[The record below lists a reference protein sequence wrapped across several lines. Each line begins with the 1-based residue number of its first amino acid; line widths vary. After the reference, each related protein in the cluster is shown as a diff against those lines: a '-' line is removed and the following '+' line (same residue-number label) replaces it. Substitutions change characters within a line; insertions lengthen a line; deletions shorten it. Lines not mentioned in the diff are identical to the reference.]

1 MPIELN
7 RQQRTDAIA
16 SLKRY
21 FEENLPE
28 PIGDLPAGMLL
39 DYILEEVGPLV
50 YNQAISDAQS
60 RLSSVVADLTGDL
73 YEKPLVYWPTL
84 DSKRKRR

>member
-1 MPIELN
+1 MAIELTRQN
-7 RQQRTDAIA
+7 RADAIK
-16 SLKRY
+16 SLQRY

-39 DYILEEVGPLV
+39 DFLLEEIGPLV
-50 YNQAISDAQS
+50 YNQAINDAQA

-73 YEKPLVYWPTL
+73 YEKPLAYWPTV
-84 DSKRKRR
+84 DAKRKRR